1 MDLSVFLSPDLLK
14 KKKPRSMLPIS
25 TSMDHRPKE
34 DLLQDCITLASVKHS
49 KGEREVTLLERSLF
63 SAICFLFFCV
73 HDLRKKN
80 NRIFVGRWVK
90 INLSFIKENICYL
103 TPELHMSETDGE
115 ILLPK
120 LFLSH
125 SVSYMKKKCHE
136 IIFFSF
142 AIVFPRVKPNKRRTH
157 FLGAKKSFLQNN
169 FFCR

>member
-1 MDLSVFLSPDLLK
+1 M
-14 KKKPRSMLPIS
+14 
-25 TSMDHRPKE
+25 
-34 DLLQDCITLASVKHS
+34 
-49 KGEREVTLLERSLF
+49 
-63 SAICFLFFCV
+63 
-73 HDLRKKN
+73 
-80 NRIFVGRWVK
+80 K
-90 INLSFIKENICYL
+90 IHLSFIKENICYL
-103 TPELHMSETDGE
+103 TPELHMSETDVE

-142 AIVFPRVKPNKRRTH
+142 AIVFPRVKPNKRQTH